1 MGCGLTLVDKFLTRS
16 FYRLGV
22 FVGKSPGYFIII
34 PVILTLLCTTGY
46 QRIHYEIDPEYLFS
60 PINGEGKHERAVVE
74 EFFKPNYT
82 SRFNVGRITRP
93 GKCLSLKN
101 SIRP

>member
-1 MGCGLTLVDKFLTRS
+1 MGCGLTFVDKLLTKS
-16 FYRLGV
+16 YYHLGV
-22 FVGKSPGYFIII
+22 FIGNNPGYFIII
-34 PVILTLLCTTGY
+34 PVIMTLLCATGY

-93 GKCLSLKN
+93 GE
-101 SIRP
+101 